1 MAKKK
6 TKKKTSKDKTAS
18 FEDSLEQ
25 LKQIVAELEAGNLPL
40 SESLEKYEQGIASL
54 NQCQQALEAAQKKI
68 EVLVDL
74 DADGN
79 MITRP
84 FDSTSSDQ
92 MTDGVRRA
100 ATTADS
106 WDEDS
111 SEYDDVE
118 PDEDEEEPGLF

>member
-1 MAKKK
+1 
-6 TKKKTSKDKTAS
+6 TVS
-18 FEDSLEQ
+18 FEESLEQ

-40 SESLEKYEQGIASL
+40 SESLERYEQGIVSL

-84 FDSTSSDQ
+84 FDSTSSAQ

-100 ATTADS
+100 ATTVSDPS
-106 WDEDS
+106 VS
-111 SEYDDVE
+111 DDVE
-118 PDEDEEEPGLF
+118 PDEEDYDDDEEESIEDEPGLF